1 MAHAFPLTRTLIQ
14 LATGRYAPGAAGEA
28 PGAPS
33 SRGASDVGHGG
44 KTELERFPGMPLCFI
59 DRYGNKY
66 TTAVATS
73 DGDWW
78 LRARIL
84 MLRDF

>member
-1 MAHAFPLTRTLIQ
+1 MESTRPVRQ
-14 LATGRYAPGAAGEA
+14 GRHRAP
-28 PGAPS
+28 PS

>member
-1 MAHAFPLTRTLIQ
+1 MAARPNLS
-14 LATGRYAPGAAGEA
+14 GSPEC
-28 PGAPS
+28 
-33 SRGASDVGHGG
+33 
-44 KTELERFPGMPLCFI
+44 LCFI

>member
-1 MAHAFPLTRTLIQ
+1 MRAPCGRGG
-14 LATGRYAPGAAGEA
+14 TGRRS
-28 PGAPS
+28 S
-33 SRGASDVGHGG
+33 SRGASDVGDGG

>member
-1 MAHAFPLTRTLIQ
+1 MWVMAARPNLSGS
-14 LATGRYAPGAAGEA
+14 A
-28 PGAPS
+28 
-33 SRGASDVGHGG
+33 
-44 KTELERFPGMPLCFI
+44 GMPLCFI